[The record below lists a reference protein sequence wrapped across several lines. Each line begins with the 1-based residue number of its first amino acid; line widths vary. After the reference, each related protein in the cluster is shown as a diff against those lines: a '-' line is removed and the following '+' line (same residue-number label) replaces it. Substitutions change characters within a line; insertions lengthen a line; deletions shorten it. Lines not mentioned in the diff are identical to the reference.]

1 MKKLNK
7 ILRGLLFILPL
18 VLFFSY
24 QPVIALGVGET
35 MHFELSLPLIW
46 LVIFDLVGI
55 VMIWG
60 ERKFGGIRKGWKW
73 LLFPAFM
80 TLSLIWSDNLLR
92 GVMTVG
98 VMWLIV
104 VAIWIMISFRKVMAD
119 DEFRRRW
126 WKWFFGSA
134 MVICAWCII
143 QCVLDVNGVSRE
155 YSLMCLGCTS
165 RSFGFPHP
173 NGFAIEPQ
181 FMGNL
186 LLAPALMAAWL
197 CIHKQGDDFKYKRS
211 CLKLLLPCFFI
222 TVMTLFL
229 VFSRGAIYAFIVG
242 MMFMSDWVMVRER
255 KRVRTALKRMA
266 VLWGVILGAFLF
278 ALNMQGIMTQVGP
291 TNDTYMDGVAKVLS
305 QLSLGIIDIRQTKDN
320 LGGVDVVENPV
331 ENLEDNREEASSDKE
346 ALLDGYVE
354 ESTEIRKMMTRNALM
369 VWRKDFSTM
378 MFGVGVGGAGQA
390 MYDMGL
396 IGWPKE
402 IVQNEYASV
411 LLEFG
416 LIGVVFLIIMGVM
429 VIRVG
434 LKGGLAI
441 VPVMAL
447 VVSYGVTLVFFSGFQ
462 NALQIYLLPTVI
474 YMVVRDK
481 RVLT

>member
-73 LLFPAFM
+73 LLFPVFM

-186 LLAPALMAAWL
+186 LLAPAIVAGWL
-197 CIHKQGDDFKYKRS
+197 YLKKQDSKKSKPKKRE
-211 CLKLLLPCFFI
+211 P
-222 TVMTLFL
+222 
-229 VFSRGAIYAFIVG
+229 G
-242 MMFMSDWVMVRER
+242 
-255 KRVRTALKRMA
+255 
-266 VLWGVILGAFLF
+266 
-278 ALNMQGIMTQVGP
+278 
-291 TNDTYMDGVAKVLS
+291 
-305 QLSLGIIDIRQTKDN
+305 
-320 LGGVDVVENPV
+320 
-331 ENLEDNREEASSDKE
+331 
-346 ALLDGYVE
+346 
-354 ESTEIRKMMTRNALM
+354 
-369 VWRKDFSTM
+369 
-378 MFGVGVGGAGQA
+378 
-390 MYDMGL
+390 
-396 IGWPKE
+396 
-402 IVQNEYASV
+402 
-411 LLEFG
+411 
-416 LIGVVFLIIMGVM
+416 
-429 VIRVG
+429 
-434 LKGGLAI
+434 
-441 VPVMAL
+441 
-447 VVSYGVTLVFFSGFQ
+447 
-462 NALQIYLLPTVI
+462 
-474 YMVVRDK
+474 
-481 RVLT
+481 